1 MTRITGHAG
10 SNKLGQKKSEGELG
24 QTKTEQRK
32 GKERAPAPDPGPR
45 LWGRRGCRIDCWKD
59 KQRAMARLECVPGS
73 LLAPDFR
80 QPTKFHFQETFFMH
94 NFLVLKPYNLC
105 TKILHIIF
113 FPNNWSGNILQ
124 QTFVI
129 HKTFTYNFFQSTFQ
143 KIFHDIQLTCI
154 TFLEN
159 LSDDIF
165 QHNSHDNIIRKTS
178 RTTFM
183 HKFTIQLPMKILK
196 KVTQFNSRTQ
206 GTPQKKKR
214 KQILL
219 IHVHENKYIGK

>member
-1 MTRITGHAG
+1 VPSCTP
-10 SNKLGQKKSEGELG
+10 
-24 QTKTEQRK
+24 
-32 GKERAPAPDPGPR
+32 ERRLPPAAARARRVACCAFLPWHR
-45 LWGRRGCRIDCWKD
+45 RVQLRRGVFLFSG
-59 KQRAMARLECVPGS
+59 RAPGS
-73 LLAPDFR
+73 LRAPDFR
-80 QPTKFHFQETFFMH
+80 QPTKFPFQETFFMH

-143 KIFHDIQLTCI
+143 KILHDIQLTCI

-165 QHNSHDNIIRKTS
+165 
-178 RTTFM
+178 
-183 HKFTIQLPMKILK
+183 
-196 KVTQFNSRTQ
+196 
-206 GTPQKKKR
+206 
-214 KQILL
+214 
-219 IHVHENKYIGK
+219 